1 MFIHNLNPVIINF
14 GFLEIRWYSL
24 AYIAGIFFGFYY
36 AKHLIK
42 KHWDKEKINIQNLD
56 NFLIYLI
63 LGIIFGGRI
72 GYILF
77 YNFNYYLHNPIEIL
91 FLWQGGLGNPV
102 QLGGELVHL
111 VVEGLT
117 VAGRV
122 GGVG

>member
-36 AKHLIK
+36 AKFLIK
-42 KHWDKEKINIQNLD
+42 KYWDKERINIQNLD

-77 YNFNYYLHNPIEIL
+77 YNFNYYSHNP
-91 FLWQGGLGNPV
+91 
-102 QLGGELVHL
+102 
-111 VVEGLT
+111 VE
-117 VAGRV
+117 RCFYCFNNFCKKE
-122 GGVG
+122 

>member
-91 FLWQGGLGNPV
+91 FLWQGGMSFH
-102 QLGGELVHL
+102 GG
-111 VVEGLT
+111 
-117 VAGRV
+117 AI
-122 GGVG
+122 GVFIASIIFAKKK

>member
-36 AKHLIK
+36 AKYLIK

-77 YNFNYYLHNPIEIL
+77 YNFTYTIQLKSYFCGKVECL
-91 FLWQGGLGNPV
+91 FMEVLSAFL
-102 QLGGELVHL
+102 
-111 VVEGLT
+111 
-117 VAGRV
+117 
-122 GGVG
+122 